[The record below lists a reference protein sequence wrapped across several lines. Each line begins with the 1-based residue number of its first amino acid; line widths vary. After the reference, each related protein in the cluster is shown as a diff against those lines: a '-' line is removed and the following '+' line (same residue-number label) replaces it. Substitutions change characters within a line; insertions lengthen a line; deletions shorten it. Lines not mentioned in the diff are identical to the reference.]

1 MTINVYKNKAFC
13 VRCGLNMKFRW
24 WHPRP
29 KQLQEFT
36 AIHDTIV
43 RLRKEAY
50 GMQDVKV
57 NACGVRV
64 GKRPEK
70 KKK

>member
-13 VRCGLNMKFRW
+13 IRCGLKMKFRW

-29 KQLQEFT
+29 KQLREFT

-43 RLRKEAY
+43 RLRQEAY
-50 GMQDVKV
+50 ADKNVKLNGCGMI
-57 NACGVRV
+57 V
-64 GKRPEK
+64 GKRPERK
-70 KKK
+70 KK

>member
-1 MTINVYKNKAFC
+1 MTINVHKNKAFC
-13 VRCGLNMKFRW
+13 IRCGLKMKFRW

-29 KQLQEFT
+29 KQLRQFT

-43 RLRKEAY
+43 KLRKEHY
-50 GMQDVKV
+50 GAQGKRV
-57 NACGVRV
+57 NDCGMVI

-70 KKK
+70 NKK